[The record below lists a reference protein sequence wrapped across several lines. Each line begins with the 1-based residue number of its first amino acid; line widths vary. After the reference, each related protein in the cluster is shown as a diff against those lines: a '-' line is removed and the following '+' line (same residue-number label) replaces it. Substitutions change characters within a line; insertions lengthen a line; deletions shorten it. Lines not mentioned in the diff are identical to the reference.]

1 MQIMIVGCGKM
12 GSTLAVQLVKEGHRV
27 TVIDR
32 NESVIEQI
40 SNAQDVIG
48 YVGNGA
54 VFSVLEE
61 AGAKDADLLLAMTT
75 SDEINL
81 LSCLIAHKIGTKHTI
96 ARVRDPEYAN
106 NMYRISDDLGLSMT
120 VNPDRQ
126 AAEEIARVLR
136 FPAATHVELFARGH
150 VELVTCRLPE
160 KSAVNGIPLYELPQ
174 KLGVRVLICAV
185 ERDGAFTI
193 PSGGF
198 TLAGGDVLYVTGAP
212 REVAKALRKA
222 GVIANP
228 IRSAIIGG
236 GGRISYYLAQEL
248 LRSNI
253 SVKIIE
259 YSKDAARNIAEL
271 LPGAVVING
280 DVTDHDLMQEEGIE
294 RADAYVG
301 LTGLDEGNVLS
312 ALYAKRHGVSKVIAK
327 VNNEGLESL
336 VKETA
341 LDSVISPKRV
351 ATNVILRYVRAREAS
366 ADHGRIRGLYKIA
379 DGSIEVLEFNA
390 SDENKNLL
398 NIPLKDLKTKKHLL
412 IACLVRN
419 GKAIIP
425 GGADTIQAGDVVL
438 VVTEQHRMNDLG
450 DIMEETK

>member
-248 LRSNI
+248 VGSNI

-450 DIMEETK
+450 DIMEEAK

>member
-27 TVIDR
+27 TVVDKS
-32 NESVIEQI
+32 ESVIEQI
-40 SNAQDVIG
+40 SNTQDVIG

-61 AGAKDADLLLAMTT
+61 AGAKDTDLLLAMTT

-81 LSCLIAHKIGTKHTI
+81 LSCLIAHKIGAKHTI

-136 FPAATHVELFARGH
+136 FPAATHIELFARGH

-160 KSAVNGIPLYELPQ
+160 KSVINGIPLYELPQ
-174 KLGVRVLICAV
+174 KLGVKVLICAV
-185 ERDGAFTI
+185 ERGGEYTI

-198 TLAGGDVLYVTGAP
+198 TLAGGDVIYVTGAP

-228 IRSAIIGG
+228 IRSVIIGG

-248 LRSNI
+248 TKSNI
-253 SVKIIE
+253 TVKIIE
-259 YSKDAARNIAEL
+259 RNRESARNIAEL
-271 LPGAVVING
+271 LPDAVVLHG
-280 DVTDHDLMQEEGIE
+280 DVTDHELLQEEGLAS
-294 RADAYVG
+294 ADAFVA

-312 ALYAKRHGVSKVIAK
+312 ALFAKRQNVSKVIAK
-327 VNNEGLESL
+327 VNNDGLVSL
-336 VKETA
+336 VKDTA
-341 LDSVISPKRV
+341 LDSVISPKSL
-351 ATNVILRYVRAREAS
+351 ATNQILRYVRAREAS

-390 SDENKNLL
+390 SDENRNLL

-450 DIMEETK
+450 DIMEEAR

>member
-12 GSTLAVQLVKEGHRV
+12 GSTLAVQLVAEGHRV

-32 NESVIEQI
+32 SESVIEQI
-40 SNAQDVIG
+40 SNTQDVIG

-61 AGAKDADLLLAMTT
+61 AGAKDADLLLALTQ
-75 SDEINL
+75 SDELNL
-81 LSCLIAHKIGTKHTI
+81 LSCLIAHKIGAKHTV
-96 ARVRDPEYAN
+96 ARVRNPEYAN
-106 NMYRISDDLGLSMT
+106 NMYRISEDLGLSMT

-150 VELVTCRLPE
+150 VELVTSKLPE
-160 KSAVNGIPLYELPQ
+160 KSVLSGIPLYELPQ
-174 KLGVRVLICAV
+174 KLGVKVLICAV
-185 ERDGAFTI
+185 ERNGQFTI

-222 GVIANP
+222 GVLANP
-228 IRSAIIGG
+228 VRSVILGG

-248 LRSNI
+248 LKSNI

-259 YSKDAARNIAEL
+259 RNKESAHMIAEL
-271 LPGAVVING
+271 LPDAVVLNG
-280 DVTDHDLMQEEGIE
+280 DVTDHELLQEEGIE
-294 RADAYVG
+294 NTDAFVA
-301 LTGLDEGNVLS
+301 LTGLDEGNILS
-312 ALYAKRHGVSKVIAK
+312 SLYAKHRKVSKVIAK
-327 VNNEGLESL
+327 VNNDGLESL
-336 VKETA
+336 IKDTG
-341 LDSVISPKRV
+341 LDSVISPKKV

-379 DGSIEVLEFNA
+379 DGSIEVLEFIA
-390 SDENKNLL
+390 SAENRNLL

-412 IACLVRN
+412 IACIVRN

-425 GGADTIQAGDVVL
+425 GGADSIQADDVVL
-438 VVTEQHRMNDLG
+438 VVTAQRLMNDLG
-450 DIMEETK
+450 DIMEEAK

>member
-12 GSTLAVQLVKEGHRV
+12 GTSLAVQLVAEGHRV

-32 NESVIEQI
+32 SESVIEQI
-40 SNAQDVIG
+40 SNTQDVIG

-61 AGAKDADLLLAMTT
+61 AGAKDADLLLAVTT

-81 LSCLIAHKIGTKHTI
+81 LSCLIAHKIGAKHTI

-136 FPAATHVELFARGH
+136 FPAAMHVELFARGH
-150 VELVTCRLPE
+150 VELVTSKLPE
-160 KSAVNGIPLYELPQ
+160 NSHLSGIPLYELSQ
-174 KLGVRVLICAV
+174 KLGVKVLICAV
-185 ERDGAFTI
+185 ERNGAFTI

-198 TLAGGDVLYVTGAP
+198 VLQGGDVLYVTGAP

-228 IRSAIIGG
+228 IRSVIIGG

-248 LRSNI
+248 VGSNI

-259 YSKDAARNIAEL
+259 YSKDASRNIAEL

-280 DVTDHDLMQEEGIE
+280 DITDHDLMQEEGIE
-294 RADAYVG
+294 RADAFVG

-312 ALYAKRHGVSKVIAK
+312 ALYAKRHGVGKVIAK

-390 SDENKNLL
+390 SDENRNLL

-412 IACLVRN
+412 IACLVRH

-425 GGADTIQAGDVVL
+425 GGADSIQAGDVVL
-438 VVTEQHRMNDLG
+438 VVTEQSRMNDLG
-450 DIMEETK
+450 DIMEEER

>member
-1 MQIMIVGCGKM
+1 MQIVIVGCGKM
-12 GSTLAVQLVKEGHRV
+12 GTSLAVQLVAEGHRV

-32 NESVIEQI
+32 SESVIEQI
-40 SNAQDVIG
+40 SNTQDVIG

-61 AGAKDADLLLAMTT
+61 AGAKDADLLLALTQ
-75 SDEINL
+75 SDELNL
-81 LSCLIAHKIGTKHTI
+81 LSCLIAHKIGAKHTV

-106 NMYRISDDLGLSMT
+106 NMFRISDDLGLSMT

-136 FPAATHVELFARGH
+136 FPAAMHVELFARGH
-150 VELVTCRLPE
+150 VELVTSKLPE
-160 KSAVNGIPLYELPQ
+160 KSSLSGIPLYELPQ
-174 KLGVRVLICAV
+174 KLGVKVLICAV
-185 ERDGAFTI
+185 ERNGAFTI

-198 TLAGGDVLYVTGAP
+198 TLQGGDVLYVTGAP

-222 GVIANP
+222 GVLANP
-228 IRSAIIGG
+228 IRSVIIGG
-236 GGRISYYLAQEL
+236 GGRISFYLAQEL
-248 LRSNI
+248 LKSNI
-253 SVKIIE
+253 AVKIIE
-259 YSKDAARNIAEL
+259 RNRESAHQIAEL
-271 LPGAVVING
+271 LPGAVVLNG
-280 DVTDHDLMQEEGIE
+280 DITDHDLMQEEGIE
-294 RADAYVG
+294 RADAFVA

-312 ALYAKRHGVSKVIAK
+312 ALYAKRHNVGKVIAK
-327 VNNEGLESL
+327 VNNDGLESL
-336 VKETA
+336 VKETT

-366 ADHGRIRGLYKIA
+366 ANHGEIRGLYKIA
-379 DGSIEVLEFNA
+379 DGSIEVLEFLA
-390 SDENKNLL
+390 SSENTNLL

-412 IACLVRN
+412 IACIVRN

-425 GGADTIQAGDVVL
+425 GGADSIRAGDIVL
-438 VVTEQHRMNDLG
+438 VVTAQRLMNDLG

>member
-27 TVIDR
+27 TVIDKS
-32 NESVIEQI
+32 ESVIEQI
-40 SNAQDVIG
+40 SNTQDVIG

-61 AGAKDADLLLAMTT
+61 AGAEDSDLLLAVTQ

-81 LSCLIAHKIGTKHTI
+81 LSCLMAHKIGTKHTI

-150 VELVTCRLPE
+150 VELVSSRLPE
-160 KSAVNGIPLYELPQ
+160 KSVLSGIPLYELPQ
-174 KLGVRVLICAV
+174 KLGVKVLICAV
-185 ERDGAFTI
+185 ERNGEFTI

-228 IRSAIIGG
+228 VRSVFLGG

-248 LRSNI
+248 TKSNI
-253 SVKIIE
+253 TVKIIE
-259 YSKDAARNIAEL
+259 RNRESARNIAEL
-271 LPGAVVING
+271 LPDAVVLHG
-280 DVTDHDLMQEEGIE
+280 DVTDHELLQEEGLAS
-294 RADAYVG
+294 ADAFVA

-312 ALYAKRHGVSKVIAK
+312 ALFAKRQNVSKVIAK
-327 VNNEGLESL
+327 VNNDGLVSL
-336 VKETA
+336 VKDTA
-341 LDSVISPKRV
+341 LDSVISPKSL
-351 ATNVILRYVRAREAS
+351 ATNQILRYVRAREAS

-390 SDENKNLL
+390 SDENRNLL

-450 DIMEETK
+450 DIMEEAR

>member
-12 GSTLAVQLVKEGHRV
+12 GSTLAVQLVAEGHRV

-32 NESVIEQI
+32 SESVIEQI
-40 SNAQDVIG
+40 SNTQDVIG

-61 AGAKDADLLLAMTT
+61 AGAKDADLLLALTQ
-75 SDEINL
+75 SDEMNL
-81 LSCLIAHKIGTKHTI
+81 LSCLIAHKIGAKHTV

-106 NMYRISDDLGLSMT
+106 NMYRISEDLGLSMT

-136 FPAATHVELFARGH
+136 FPAAMHVELFARGH
-150 VELVTCRLPE
+150 VELVTSKLPE
-160 KSAVNGIPLYELPQ
+160 NSHLSGIPLYELPQ
-174 KLGVRVLICAV
+174 KLGVKVLICAV
-185 ERDGAFTI
+185 ERGGTFTI

-198 TLAGGDVLYVTGAP
+198 KLQGGDVLYVTGAP

-222 GVIANP
+222 GVLANP
-228 IRSAIIGG
+228 IRSVIIGG
-236 GGRISYYLAQEL
+236 GSRISFYLAQEL

-259 YSKDAARNIAEL
+259 RSKDSAERIAEL
-271 LPGAVVING
+271 LPGAAVING

-294 RADAYVG
+294 RADAFIG

-312 ALYAKRHGVSKVIAK
+312 ALYAKRHGVGKVIAK
-327 VNNEGLESL
+327 VNNDGLESL

-425 GGADTIQAGDVVL
+425 GGADSIQAGDVVL

-450 DIMEETK
+450 DIMEEAR